1 MSAFPGDQVDE
12 KPLAEDLQVLR
23 AQGEMSKEEETA
35 MNLRDQINR
44 DILSQ
49 KKKEGGGG
57 TKKTKKLSSKLSSSK
72 AKTRE
77 LFEESRRE
85 TFMEL
90 NVPPS
95 NHPSSMF
102 PEPVVL
108 EESSSSHR
116 RTSRSGNKPRSKG
129 RADPIITMKEEEDHS
144 PLKQSHED
152 ITEKLEA
159 EHAKTVRKEKETEK
173 ETVRRRRRE
182 AREVAQPPE
191 EAASSSPSSS
201 GDATRPGD
209 DPLLARLDPPAE
221 HTDIDKALM
230 AKEEGNDFFR
240 SKNYDFACQQYAQ
253 AVKLCPREG
262 TEGVGRGTGTHT
274 TNGSGD
280 DDSNKPQPS
289 ENADHLATFL
299 GNRAAAFYMLG
310 AWDQCETDC
319 TLSLLFK
326 PGYVKVLVRRCTC
339 LEKQDKIEE
348 ALSDAVA
355 VQQIDPTFPK
365 IDDLVARLQ
374 KRHDVKMAELKDEAM
389 GKLKDLGNSILGSF
403 GMSMDQFNFKQ
414 NPDGTWSMG
423 S

>member
-201 GDATRPGD
+201 GEATRAGD

-274 TNGSGD
+274 TSGSGD
-280 DDSNKPQPS
+280 DDSNKPQPCIS
-289 ENADHLATFL
+289 RPAQPNWNRTLHWKGANTYTVQLVPFTIKSHRPLSPKLSKHLNLLT
-299 GNRAAAFYMLG
+299 RTSSSITKTHP
-310 AWDQCETDC
+310 QCFIFDIIP
-319 TLSLLFK
+319 S
-326 PGYVKVLVRRCTC
+326 Y
-339 LEKQDKIEE
+339 
-348 ALSDAVA
+348 A
-355 VQQIDPTFPK
+355 
-365 IDDLVARLQ
+365 
-374 KRHDVKMAELKDEAM
+374 
-389 GKLKDLGNSILGSF
+389 
-403 GMSMDQFNFKQ
+403 
-414 NPDGTWSMG
+414 
-423 S
+423 